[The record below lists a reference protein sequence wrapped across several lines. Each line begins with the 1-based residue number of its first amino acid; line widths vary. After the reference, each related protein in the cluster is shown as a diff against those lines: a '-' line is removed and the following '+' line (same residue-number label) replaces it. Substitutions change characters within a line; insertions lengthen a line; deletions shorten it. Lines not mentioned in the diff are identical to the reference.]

1 MIFVLLLAGIVMLQI
16 FLSKRDNKWLG
27 LLLPAICLI
36 FALLGAANV
45 AADPA
50 GTPFQNGLSVFS
62 VFLLYS
68 IPSLILLAIYAAC
81 REKIKKKKDID
92 RMNIQDLE

>member
-1 MIFVLLLAGIVMLQI
+1 MIFVLLLAGIVVLQI
-16 FLSKRDNKWLG
+16 FLSKRVNRWLG
-27 LLLPAICLI
+27 LLLPAVSVI

-45 AADPA
+45 VVDPA
-50 GTPFQNGLSVFS
+50 VTPFQNALSVFS

>member
-16 FLSKRDNKWLG
+16 FLSKKDNKWLG
-27 LLLPAICLI
+27 LLLPAIFLI
-36 FALLGAANV
+36 FALLGAANA

-50 GTPFQNGLSVFS
+50 GTPFQNALSVFS

-81 REKIKKKKDID
+81 REKIKKKRDIE